1 MMLPIIILLVL
12 LAVLAAGL
20 WDAGLG
26 GWFCIA
32 AIAFAYPILLLTAA
46 ITGIAWLLQHSG
58 VPLL

>member
-1 MMLPIIILLVL
+1 MLPIIILLVL
-12 LAVLAAGL
+12 LAVLAANL

-26 GWFCIA
+26 DWFRIA
-32 AIAFAYPILLLTAA
+32 AIAFVYSILLLTAA